1 MVAIGDRLMACD
13 ARAGATLSTVTNRP
27 DEPGD
32 PPSSEASTALTSSA
46 TLIHPTVTV
55 SVISSLCDGRRYRR

>member
-13 ARAGATLSTVTNRP
+13 ARAGATLSTLTNRP
-27 DEPGD
+27 DDPGE

-46 TLIHPTVTV
+46 TLIHPTITV
-55 SVISSLCDGRRYRR
+55 RVVISCDVVPTR